1 MTIGSEVK
9 QCLAS
14 LKGVEAS
21 LSSLALRTQE
31 NESKQPLHET
41 MMVVT
46 EVVRDL
52 KKGLENWRM
61 RNFSI
66 KGFKIKKEVLCSA

>member
-21 LSSLALRTQE
+21 LSSLALRTQD
-31 NESKQPLHET
+31 NESKQTLHET
-41 MMVVT
+41 MMVVA
-46 EVVRDL
+46 EVVTDL
-52 KKGLENWRM
+52 KKRVGELEREE
-61 RNFSI
+61 FQY
-66 KGFKIKKEVLCSA
+66 KGF